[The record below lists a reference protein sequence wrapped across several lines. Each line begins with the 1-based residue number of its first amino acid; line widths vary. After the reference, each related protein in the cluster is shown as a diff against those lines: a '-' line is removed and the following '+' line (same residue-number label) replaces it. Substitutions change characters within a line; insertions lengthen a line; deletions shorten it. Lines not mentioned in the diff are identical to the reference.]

1 MRTGLL
7 LYLDS
12 EGSSYTEVAEP
23 LEAIGFR
30 PSSEGYDFEYA
41 WPAPGSV
48 RDAVNL
54 ADQVHGAL
62 KGLAVHFRLETFDL
76 PAGGPPRHG

>member
-48 RDAVNL
+48 REAVAL
-54 ADQVHGAL
+54 GDRVHEAL
-62 KGLAVHFRLETFDL
+62 KGRTVYFRLETFDG
-76 PAGGPPRHG
+76 PARGSARYG

>member
-12 EGSSYTEVAEP
+12 EGSSYPEVAEP
-23 LEAIGFR
+23 LEALGFR

-41 WPAPGSV
+41 WDAPGSV
-48 RDAVNL
+48 REAVAL
-54 ADQVHGAL
+54 ADRVHEAL
-62 KGLAVHFRLETFDL
+62 HGLTVYFRLETFDA
-76 PAGGPPRHG
+76 PARDSSRHG

>member
-12 EGSSYTEVAEP
+12 EGSPYTQIAEP
-23 LEAIGFR
+23 LEALGFR
-30 PSSEGYDFEYA
+30 PSSEGYDFEYD

-48 RDAVNL
+48 REALAL
-54 ADQVHGAL
+54 ADRVHEAL
-62 KGLAVHFRLETFDL
+62 HDLAVYFRLETFD
-76 PAGGPPRHG
+76 ASARDASRHG